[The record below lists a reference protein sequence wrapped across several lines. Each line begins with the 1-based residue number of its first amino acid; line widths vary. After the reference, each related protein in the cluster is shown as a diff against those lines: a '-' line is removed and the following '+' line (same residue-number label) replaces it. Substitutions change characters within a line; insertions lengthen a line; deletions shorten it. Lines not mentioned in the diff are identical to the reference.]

1 MKIAT
6 RHGPDQ
12 RRGHRRRGARGA
24 FNCCPRPPR
33 RAARG
38 KSREGRRAPSCRGCR
53 VHRRHQFPTNS
64 RLSFPSLF
72 SLLFLGPP
80 HARQDSRT
88 PQGSPSTSGESS
100 KRLLETPRKGRG
112 LPSRAWK
119 PGGPRPTGS
128 QGRAA
133 GEIQGP
139 TAGGTPR
146 RVAIFYFIFLYVASR
161 PGREGGKKL
170 QIHIGQG
177 SMGQQIK
184 PESRLFERSGRK
196 KDCPGTEL
204 K

>member
-12 RRGHRRRGARGA
+12 RHGHRRRGARGA

-64 RLSFPSLF
+64 RLSFPSFF
-72 SLLFLGPP
+72 SAPHMPDRTPGLPRARRPPAERAQRGSWRPRGRDGGSPQGPGSRAGPGPP
-80 HARQDSRT
+80 
-88 PQGSPSTSGESS
+88 
-100 KRLLETPRKGRG
+100 
-112 LPSRAWK
+112 
-119 PGGPRPTGS
+119 
-128 QGRAA
+128 AA
-133 GEIQGP
+133 
-139 TAGGTPR
+139 
-146 RVAIFYFIFLYVASR
+146 
-161 PGREGGKKL
+161 REGLQARSRGPPREGRRGGWRFFILFFSMLQVFLVERGKKL